1 MGVKDAGKKIKKMS
15 YQKLQAN
22 KAKSVTVSDTDNIE
36 LLTGRGN
43 RGCVLF
49 VGTGGD
55 LRVLTEGGD
64 DVVFKNVADGSF
76 LPVQV
81 VRVFSTNTT
90 ASDILALW

>member
-1 MGVKDAGKKIKKMS
+1 MS
-15 YQKLQAN
+15 YQKLQSSQV
-22 KAKSVTVSDTDNIE
+22 KSITASDTENFQYE
-36 LLTGRGN
+36 TQNN
-43 RGCVLF
+43 RGAVLF

-55 LRVLTEGGD
+55 LRVLTSSGD